1 MIRAVRKTRTTEQS
15 HYVIAL
21 DWEDPAEVS
30 EASEL
35 RLRVICYRKKT
46 VQEAE
51 PPISMTDLMSST
63 PFYGVI
69 LCACNRIIKYLPWL
83 LA

>member
-1 MIRAVRKTRTTEQS
+1 MIRAVRKTRTMEQS

-30 EASEL
+30 EVSEL
-35 RLRVICYRKKT
+35 FLSVIGYRKKT
-46 VQEAE
+46 VQGAE
-51 PPISMTDLMSST
+51 PPISLTDLMSST
-63 PFYGVI
+63 LFYGVI